1 MNGTVETLK
10 TAYQES
16 HLRGKGEHNMKPQ
29 VGIKIPNDSSI
40 AKAASIIRKIEKNL
54 SISDISG
61 RIKNSDY
68 LLSYD
73 LSSEKGVNTIIHCY
87 NEFQKIGIT
96 PSLYEHDRPASI
108 DFLKNL
114 SKTYKEISDEI
125 DAEME
130 AEDEE

>member
-1 MNGTVETLK
+1 
-10 TAYQES
+10 
-16 HLRGKGEHNMKPQ
+16 MKPQ
-29 VGIKIPNDSSI
+29 VAIKIPAESSI
-40 AKAASIIRKIEKNL
+40 AKTASIIRKIEKEM

-73 LSSEKGVNTIIHCY
+73 LSSEKGVNNIIYCY
-87 NEFQKIGIT
+87 NEFHKIGIT

-108 DFLKNL
+108 DFLRNL

-125 DAEME
+125 DAEIE
-130 AEDEE
+130 VEDEE